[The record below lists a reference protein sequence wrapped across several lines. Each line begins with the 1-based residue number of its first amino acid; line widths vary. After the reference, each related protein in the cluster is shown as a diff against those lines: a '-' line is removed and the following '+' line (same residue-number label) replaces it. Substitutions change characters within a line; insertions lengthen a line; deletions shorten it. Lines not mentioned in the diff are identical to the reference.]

1 MTSSREIDACAAS
14 GAALLMALTS
24 LFMALL
30 LGAVPARAAEAPL
43 PPPKP
48 ALVSI
53 VFEGTESAIGRTARE
68 QIEQF
73 SAEYSRKGGRL
84 EIRAFAGPPHD
95 TSSNAR
101 RLSLRR
107 ALAVRR
113 ELIDQGIAA
122 QRIHVKAMG
131 GVSDNGPQERVDI
144 SLPGS

>member
-14 GAALLMALTS
+14 GAALLMTLTS

-30 LGAVPARAAEAPL
+30 LGAAPARAAEAPL
-43 PPPKP
+43 PPPKS

-73 SAEYSRKGGRL
+73 SAEYARKGGRL

-131 GVSDNGPQERVDI
+131 GVADNGPQERVDI

>member
-1 MTSSREIDACAAS
+1 MTSSREITACAAS
-14 GAALLMALTS
+14 GAALLVALIS
-24 LFMALL
+24 LLMALL
-30 LGAVPARAAEAPL
+30 PGAAAVRAAEAPL

-53 VFEGTESAIGRTARE
+53 LFEDAEFEIGRTARE
-68 QIEQF
+68 QIEKL
-73 SAEYSRKGGRL
+73 SAEYARKGGRL
-84 EIRAFAGPPHD
+84 EIRAFAGSPHD

-101 RLSLRR
+101 RLALRR

-113 ELIDQGIAA
+113 ELIDQGIVA

-131 GVSDNGPQERVDI
+131 GVADNGPQDRVDI